1 VAQEHID
8 WDQAALLVQVGLLN
22 PHGLRALAA
31 SEGKAVGW
39 SHRRNFYDSW

>member
-22 PHGLRALAA
+22 PHALRALAA
-31 SEGKAVGW
+31 SEGKGW
-39 SHRRNFYDSW
+39 MVTPKKR